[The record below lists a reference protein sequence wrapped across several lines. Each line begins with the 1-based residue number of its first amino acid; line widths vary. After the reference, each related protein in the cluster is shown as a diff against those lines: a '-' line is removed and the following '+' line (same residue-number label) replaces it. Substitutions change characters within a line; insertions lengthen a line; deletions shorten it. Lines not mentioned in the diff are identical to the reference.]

1 MILNTGDD
9 KLFLLMHSMDICVS
23 VCAHYM
29 IGTILDS
36 EVSASLDRAVKKIQS
51 SPSWSLHS
59 REETNNN
66 KQMKNTEYIRR

>member
-29 IGTILDS
+29 IGTIL
-36 EVSASLDRAVKKIQS
+36 VVKCQLALIEQS
-51 SPSWSLHS
+51 RKYNPRPHGAYIPEK
-59 REETNNN
+59 RPTTIN
-66 KQMKNTEYIRR
+66 K